1 MKICLR
7 SLMTAVWASAMTRT
21 TARRWGEGWGRE
33 LSHRRA
39 SLSFCSAVSGGRSK
53 LSLETGS
60 SRCPISLG
68 LLTCGPLDT

>member
-39 SLSFCSAVSGGRSK
+39 SLSFCSAVSGEG
-53 LSLETGS
+53 LSSALRGS
-60 SRCPISLG
+60 SRCPLSLG

>member
-39 SLSFCSAVSGGRSK
+39 LLSFCSAVSGAG
-53 LSLETGS
+53 LSSALRQDPLRAPS
-60 SRCPISLG
+60 P
-68 LLTCGPLDT
+68 LTS